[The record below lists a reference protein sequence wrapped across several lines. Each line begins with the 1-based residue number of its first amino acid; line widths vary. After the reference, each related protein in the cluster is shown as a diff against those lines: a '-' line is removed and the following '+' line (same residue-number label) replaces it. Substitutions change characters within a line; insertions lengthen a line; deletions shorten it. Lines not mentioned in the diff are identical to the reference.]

1 MDRSS
6 VAFAAV
12 AGLAACALATGVA
25 AQGDKQLYRYTDADG
40 HVVYTDKPPP
50 ATAKNIQPKRITANV
65 IETNELPLAAQIAS
79 EKYPVTLYTYDCG
92 DLCRNAEALL
102 NRRGVPFT
110 TVNVA
115 APDGM
120 AKLQALTGANAVPV
134 LQVGEKLVAKG
145 LLEPRWQAMLDEAG
159 YPKTPSPRRT
169 PAGGQP
175 SAPRADTASA
185 KDVPAAPKDA
195 STAPKDASTAPKDAS
210 TAPKDASAAPKDAPA
225 APPAAPAADGGYPK

>member
-1 MDRSS
+1 
-6 VAFAAV
+6 
-12 AGLAACALATGVA
+12 
-25 AQGDKQLYRYTDADG
+25 
-40 HVVYTDKPPP
+40 
-50 ATAKNIQPKRITANV
+50 
-65 IETNELPLAAQIAS
+65 
-79 EKYPVTLYTYDCG
+79 
-92 DLCRNAEALL
+92 
-102 NRRGVPFT
+102 
-110 TVNVA
+110 
-115 APDGM
+115 M

-195 STAPKDASTAPKDAS
+195 STAPKDASTAPKDPSA
-210 TAPKDASAAPKDAPA
+210 APKDAPAAPKDAPA